1 LLPICCPVNAAIRA
15 DMGRVHDV
23 QAAGCTQTC
32 DWSGVTPST
41 RCAAHVARDPPR
53 KVGSCMLV
61 CGCAAER
68 CMYVRVCV
76 GDVADVDVDVAAAN
90 F

>member
-1 LLPICCPVNAAIRA
+1 
-15 DMGRVHDV
+15 
-23 QAAGCTQTC
+23 
-32 DWSGVTPST
+32 
-41 RCAAHVARDPPR
+41 
-53 KVGSCMLV
+53 MLV